1 MPRFSAIQLQR
12 IRRHEAKE
20 TQLQET
26 FEAGRIRCCTYDN
39 LVNATVDELD
49 SLTQLIKKVKIH
61 RKATDRMLADH
72 LLTNTEIVEEKEINE
87 GLLDYLMTEYNGFRG
102 KKLKYKYGNH
112 DKRREIIVKEN

>member
-12 IRRHEAKE
+12 IRRHK
-20 TQLQET
+20 T
-26 FEAGRIRCCTYDN
+26 FDAAHIRCCTYDN

-49 SLTQLIKKVKIH
+49 SLTHLIKKVIIN

-87 GLLDYLMTEYNGFRG
+87 GLLDYLKT
-102 KKLKYKYGNH
+102 
-112 DKRREIIVKEN
+112 